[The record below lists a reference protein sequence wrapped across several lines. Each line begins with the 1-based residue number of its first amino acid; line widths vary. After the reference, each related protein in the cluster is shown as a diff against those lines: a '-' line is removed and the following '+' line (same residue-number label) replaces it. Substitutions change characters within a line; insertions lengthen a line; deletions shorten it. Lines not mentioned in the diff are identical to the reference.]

1 MTGQSKVQVGG
12 AGKAGIALGIA
23 GAVAL
28 ILGSVFDLEGGFVDH
43 PNDPGGATN
52 HGITEDVARQHGFEG
67 DMRTLKRSCP
77 DQLQIVIDCGAA
89 GATGDVCADRILFED
104 YIAKPRF
111 LDLIPIDLAVAQEV
125 IDTGVNMGPARPSR
139 FFQRAV
145 NSVCGTKLAID
156 GKIGGTSVKA
166 WADCRA
172 NLGPSSCVAMLDS
185 LDQQQAAEYDR
196 LVRNNPRLRVFRR
209 GWQNHRI
216 GNVKRSACF
225 AGPQVKSAAR
235 VG

>member
-1 MTGQSKVQVGG
+1 MNERQSVQISGK
-12 AGKAGIALGIA
+12 GKAGIALGVA

-52 HGITEDVARQHGFEG
+52 HGITEAVARKHGFEG

-77 DQLQIVIDCGAA
+77 DQLQIVIDGGAA
-89 GATGDVCADRILFED
+89 GSTGDVCADRILFED

-111 LDLIPIDLAVAQEV
+111 VDLIRIDLPVAQEV

-145 NSVCGTKLAID
+145 NRVCNTTLEID
-156 GKIGGTSVKA
+156 GKIGRQTVTA

-172 NLGPSSCVAMLDS
+172 NLGPAACVAMLNS
-185 LDQQQAAEYDR
+185 LDGQQSREYDR

-225 AGPQVKSAAR
+225 NGPQVAQ
-235 VG
+235 GE